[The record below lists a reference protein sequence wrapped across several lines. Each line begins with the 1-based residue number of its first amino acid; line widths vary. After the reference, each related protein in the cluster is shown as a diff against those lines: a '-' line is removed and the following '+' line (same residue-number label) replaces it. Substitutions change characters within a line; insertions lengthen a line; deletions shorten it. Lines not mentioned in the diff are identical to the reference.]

1 MNNSSFA
8 GNYTEG
14 KLLMQL
20 NHPNA
25 IHLFIMITVTVLI
38 LLSSIFTLAVIFY
51 SAGYK
56 SLQGVFMI
64 CIATANLLVGILVT
78 PLGIYLSLHPESYK
92 KDICDIP
99 GMVLIWSIT
108 FVLYCIGYM
117 AMEKFFKIK
126 LSINYVTRIRSAY
139 GWIIACL
146 TAVGCGIVAG
156 RPIFKEKGYDYTR
169 KSFLCAFNY
178 KELFYIST
186 PAIALNCA
194 AHMALGY
201 LVHNIKKNLNQ
212 ACPSMPRRLNRD
224 VKAARTILISLG
236 IFICSYVPATVCI
249 ILRRNE
255 VFIPDQAFFSVSW
268 LAISNNFFISIL
280 YYHHNSVFRHKARKL
295 MLGGL
300 VPCQALCTNAA
311 VFEGLW
317 TVSEVNEHLSL

>member
-1 MNNSSFA
+1 MNNTSLAEISA
-8 GNYTEG
+8 RDIIHY
-14 KLLMQL
+14 
-20 NHPNA
+20 PNA

-64 CIATANLLVGILVT
+64 CIAMANLLVGILVT
-78 PLGIYLSLHPESYK
+78 PLGIYLSLHQEFYLSK
-92 KDICDIP
+92 KHKICAIP

-117 AMEKFFKIK
+117 ALEKFFKIK

-139 GWIIACL
+139 GWIIACF

-156 RPIFKEKGYDYTR
+156 IPIFRQKGYMYTS

-186 PAIALNCA
+186 PAIGLNCA
-194 AHMALGY
+194 AHLALGY
-201 LVHNIKKNLNQ
+201 LVHNIKKTLNQ
-212 ACPSMPRRLNRD
+212 TCPSMPRRLNRD

-249 ILRRNE
+249 ILRQNQ
-255 VFIPDQAFFSVSW
+255 VGPIPDQVFFVVSW

-295 MLGGL
+295 ILGGL
-300 VPCQALCTNAA
+300 TPCQALCTNTTM
-311 VFEGLW
+311 FEGLW